1 MALKFFRTCL
11 GLHEESICRQLVN
24 QQLFEPILQ
33 IVLDTMPRDTLL
45 NSAALEIFEFI
56 RRDHMNQ
63 VIKHLVP
70 TYRETLESITYVDT
84 FQQLI
89 RRYDQLCEPA
99 TTQELEHSFTSVDS
113 ETPARQVGVVNGGK
127 WGQGLRELDPDEE
140 AYFNGSDDEDETM
153 ANGLKPNGAS
163 PVRSLVNYP
172 DDDND
177 DDDMDILAT
186 STPSASPSK
195 SPATVQN
202 SPATMQNSPEP
213 KAAGT
218 PEVTTPPERISEKR
232 RREEDEE
239 DELLASLSSSGT
251 KRKAGAQKDSD
262 SPSLQKL
269 RRKNSMSNAKDSGA
283 PRKISISLP
292 VKSGGEGGGQE
303 E

>member
-1 MALKFFRTCL
+1 VALKFFRTCL
-11 GLHEESICRQLVN
+11 GLHEESIHRQLVN

-70 TYRETLESITYVDT
+70 TYRETLESITFVET
-84 FQQLI
+84 FQHLI
-89 RRYDQLCEPA
+89 RRYDQLREPT

-113 ETPARQVGVVNGGK
+113 ETPARNVGTVNGGK

-140 AYFNGSDDEDETM
+140 AYFNGSDDEEDGLS
-153 ANGLKPNGAS
+153 NGLKPNGAS
-163 PVRSLVNYP
+163 PVRPLVNYP
-172 DDDND
+172 DDDNE

-195 SPATVQN
+195 SPATTQT
-202 SPATMQNSPEP
+202 SPVANT
-213 KAAGT
+213 AAA
-218 PEVTTPPERISEKR
+218 PDPSTPPERISEKR

-251 KRKAGAQKDSD
+251 KRKA
-262 SPSLQKL
+262 SPQRASGPQSTQKL

-292 VKSGGEGGGQE
+292 VKSGGECGKE

>member
-1 MALKFFRTCL
+1 VALKFFRTCL
-11 GLHEESICRQLVN
+11 GLNEESIHRQLVN

-33 IVLDTMPRDTLL
+33 IVLDTMPRNTLL

-70 TYRETLESITYVDT
+70 TYRETLESIVYVDT
-84 FQQLI
+84 FQQLV
-89 RRYDQLCEPA
+89 RRYDQLREPT
-99 TTQELEHSFTSVDS
+99 TTQELEHSFTSVES
-113 ETPARQVGVVNGGK
+113 EAQVRHVGTVNGGK

-140 AYFNGSDDEDETM
+140 AYFNGSDDEEEGLS
-153 ANGLKPNGAS
+153 NGLKPNGAS
-163 PVRSLVNYP
+163 PVRPLVNYP
-172 DDDND
+172 DDDDNE

-186 STPSASPSK
+186 STPPASPSK
-195 SPATVQN
+195 SSATLQA
-202 SPATMQNSPEP
+202 SPDVN
-213 KAAGT
+213 T
-218 PEVTTPPERISEKR
+218 PSKSEVSTPPERISEKR

-251 KRKAGAQKDSD
+251 KRKASPQKNSD

-269 RRKNSMSNAKDSGA
+269 RRKNSMSNAKDSGT

-292 VKSGGEGGGQE
+292 VKSSGEGGQE

>member
-1 MALKFFRTCL
+1 VALKFFRTCL
-11 GLHEESICRQLVN
+11 GLHEESIHRQLVN

-33 IVLDTMPRDTLL
+33 IILDTMPRDTLL

-70 TYRETLESITYVDT
+70 TYRETLESITYVET
-84 FQQLI
+84 FQQLV

-113 ETPARQVGVVNGGK
+113 ETPARHVGTVNGGK

-140 AYFNGSDDEDETM
+140 AYFNGSDDEDEAM
-153 ANGLKPNGAS
+153 PNGLKPNGAS
-163 PVRSLVNYP
+163 PVRPLVNYP

-195 SPATVQN
+195 SPATTQ
-202 SPATMQNSPEP
+202 TSPEP
-213 KAAGT
+213 KAAAT

-251 KRKAGAQKDSD
+251 KRKASVQKDSD

-269 RRKNSMSNAKDSGA
+269 RRKNSMSSAKDSGA

-292 VKSGGEGGGQE
+292 LKSGGDGGHE